1 MERKVFFESVLKAD
15 ESHKLPT
22 MAEAANF
29 VDAVIHF
36 MFPYRTRETSH
47 LSIDRQ
53 WHRLHVQ
60 LTELLCVMKSQEQEP
75 EALTLAFFE
84 QIPKVYEQLLGDA
97 NEILLND
104 PAADT
109 LGEVILAYPGFY
121 AIAVYRIAH
130 ELYALNVPILPRLF
144 SEYAHSKTGID
155 IHPGATIGNRFF
167 IDHGTGIVIG
177 ETALIGDY
185 VKIYQGVTLGAL
197 SVKKEEADS
206 KRHPTIEDRVTIY
219 SNSTILGGETSIGH
233 DSLIGGNV
241 FLTFSVPP
249 FSTVYHKPEIRV
261 RQLNDQFAE
270 AISFVI

>member
-1 MERKVFFESVLKAD
+1 MEKNFFFESVLKAN
-15 ESHKLPT
+15 ENHKLPT
-22 MAEAANF
+22 MAESANF

-36 MFPYRTRETSH
+36 MFPYRTREVSH

-53 WHRLHVQ
+53 WHRLHLQ
-60 LTELLCVMKSQEQEP
+60 LTELLCVMKSKTQEP
-75 EALTLAFFE
+75 EAVAFAFFE
-84 QIPKVYEQLLGDA
+84 KIPNVYAQLLGDA
-97 NEILLND
+97 DEILLND
-104 PAADT
+104 PAANT
-109 LGEVILAYPGFY
+109 LEEVILAYPGFY

-130 ELYALNVPILPRLF
+130 ELYALNIPILPRLF

-155 IHPGATIGNRFF
+155 IHPGATIGSRFF

-177 ETALIGDY
+177 ETSWIGDY

-197 SVKKEEADS
+197 SVKKEEAHS

-261 RQLNDQFAE
+261 RQLNDQFLE